1 MRISDWSSDV
11 CSSDLD
17 KGAEGRTAEQA
28 PGQFPAVLFGIRARG
43 CHNIPQ
49 SLAKKGLR
57 ATELVRAGV
66 DIANRSTRRRR
77 EAIRTMDEKDGTPVL
92 GGPGSRTSSYP
103 PGAIQFVRRPST
115 RPSLGVRRRLI
126 KGNQRSEEHTSEL

>member
-77 EAIRTMDEKDGTPVL
+77 EAIRTMDEKDGD
-92 GGPGSRTSSYP
+92 RK
-103 PGAIQFVRRPST
+103 ST
-115 RPSLGVRRRLI
+115 RLNS
-126 KGNQRSEEHTSEL
+126 SH

>member
-1 MRISDWSSDV
+1 MIRRPPRSTRTDTLFPYTALFRS
-11 CSSDLD
+11 
-17 KGAEGRTAEQA
+17 GRTAEQA

-57 ATELVRAGV
+57 ATEMVRAGV
-66 DIANRSTRRRR
+66 DLANRSTRRRR
-77 EAIRTMDEKDGTPVL
+77 EAIRTMDEKDGTPVH

-103 PGAIQFVRRPST
+103 PGEIPFVRRTSKDRKST
-115 RPSLGVRRRLI
+115 RLKS
-126 KGNQRSEEHTSEL
+126 ST